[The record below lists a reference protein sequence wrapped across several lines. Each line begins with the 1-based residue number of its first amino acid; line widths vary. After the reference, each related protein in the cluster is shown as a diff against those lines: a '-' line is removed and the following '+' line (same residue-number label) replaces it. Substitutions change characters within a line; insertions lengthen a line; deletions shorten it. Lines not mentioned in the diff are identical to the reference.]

1 MPSETAKLCLLI
13 VKNFTS
19 VMLDSKFYLELE
31 DLQVGSIL
39 KRYFKSLKQTQAVQ
53 FVSYLQQI
61 YGEGDHGLKFY
72 QAKK

>member
-1 MPSETAKLCLLI
+1 
-13 VKNFTS
+13 
-19 VMLDSKFYLELE
+19 MLDSKFYLELE